1 MKVLLLSHYLENYQK
16 LADVVNTNKEEYCKI
31 HGYDYRAMV
40 GHYVDAPFGF
50 QRIKAMLDIMVMG
63 TYNIIWWTDIDSIIL
78 NFTKRIEDF
87 VDDDHDFYI
96 TRDVHLENGGS
107 VIVKNTQKCREW
119 LKYIWETRHTQTHEW
134 VEQKSYQENMNHPDY
149 KDIIKILPQNDINS
163 YLYTLYARPDTTE
176 GHVKKGDLLLHIPG
190 SSLEDRINIF
200 NSQQIKDLTI
210 R

>member
-40 GHYVDAPFGF
+40 GDYVDAPFGF
-50 QRIKAMLDIMVMG
+50 QRIKAMLDIMAMG

-87 VDDDHDFYI
+87 VDDD
-96 TRDVHLENGGS
+96 
-107 VIVKNTQKCREW
+107 Q
-119 LKYIWETRHTQTHEW
+119 
-134 VEQKSYQENMNHPDY
+134 
-149 KDIIKILPQNDINS
+149 NS